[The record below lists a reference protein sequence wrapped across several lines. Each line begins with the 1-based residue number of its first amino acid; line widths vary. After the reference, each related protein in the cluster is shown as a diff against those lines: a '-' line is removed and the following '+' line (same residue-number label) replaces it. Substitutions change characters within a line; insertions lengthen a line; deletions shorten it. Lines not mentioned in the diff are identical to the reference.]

1 MVAAGAMYHMIEK
14 IFNVRLNQKLL
25 ATHFWIHTMGTL
37 LYIIAMWISGIT
49 QGLMWRAYDEYGT
62 LAYTFA
68 ESVAAMHPYYV
79 MRMTGGILVVIGAIL
94 MLINIVTTIRKSEY
108 KIKALS

>member
-1 MVAAGAMYHMIEK
+1 MIEK
-14 IFNVRLNQKLL
+14 MYNIRLNQKLL
-25 ATHFWIHTMGTL
+25 AVHFWIHTIGTVT
-37 LYIIAMWISGIT
+37 YIVAMWVSGIM

-79 MRMTGGILVVIGAIL
+79 MRAAGGVLVLTGAII
-94 MLINIVTTIRKSEY
+94 MLINIVSTVRRSESVQT
-108 KIKALS
+108 ANA

>member
-1 MVAAGAMYHMIEK
+1 MLSVSDSLAK
-14 IFNVRLNQKLL
+14 LNQKLL
-25 ATHFWIHTMGTL
+25 AAHFWIHTVGAVT
-37 LYIIAMWISGIT
+37 YIIAMWVSGIM

-79 MRMTGGILVVIGAIL
+79 MRAANGA
-94 MLINIVTTIRKSEY
+94 NNVNQHNNRASKY
-108 KIKALS
+108 